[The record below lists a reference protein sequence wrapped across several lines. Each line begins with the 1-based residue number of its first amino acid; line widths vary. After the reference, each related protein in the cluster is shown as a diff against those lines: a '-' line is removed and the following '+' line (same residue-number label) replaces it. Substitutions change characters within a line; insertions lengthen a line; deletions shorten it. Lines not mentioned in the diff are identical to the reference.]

1 MKYWLPIL
9 NHGLHLI
16 MKLKIYK
23 RKSMTNSDLQQLSSD
38 FFQNSLDS
46 SPTSAIMRG
55 HKQYFDQIEELNEET
70 FEKETKA
77 VNDFISRLE
86 SIDSESLSSRE
97 KVTHGMLEFALSSN
111 KDSLMDRSWEFGAGV
126 SGFTG
131 FLIDYNQQMFVPDSE
146 SADMLL
152 KRLELYKRLFTQI
165 ADVQMIGLKNNRVA
179 TERNLLRTID
189 QLENYLGSSLDEDP
203 LLLVNFSPEISDSF
217 IYDWKENAKKIID
230 SNIRPTVLAYLE
242 QLKSDHIPKG
252 RPDEHSGIMWID
264 GGEETYLRAL
274 RKYTGHKNITVKEV
288 HEVGLSEIERLKK
301 EFFEIGENVFPGV
314 STPEEVLQKMQTEPS
329 MRYESKEQM
338 LQLAVETIERAYKPL
353 DQWFTVFPKSSCK
366 VLPVPAES
374 EQHAPPAYYY
384 PPLPDGSRDGTYF
397 LNTYKAETKSIF
409 EAESVAFHEAI
420 PGHHLDRTI
429 AVELQDVP
437 EFQKYVASTAF
448 VEGWG
453 LYSEQLANEMGLYSN
468 NVQQLGRL
476 GNDAWRACRLVLDTG
491 MHGMGWSRN
500 EAIEF
505 FRENSPIEEINAEIE
520 TDRYIA
526 WPGQACSY
534 KIGQLK
540 IEELRRKAENELG
553 DKFDIRYFHD
563 EVLCD
568 GGITLPILENKIK
581 DFIQRHS
588 V

>member
-1 MKYWLPIL
+1 
-9 NHGLHLI
+9 
-16 MKLKIYK
+16 
-23 RKSMTNSDLQQLSSD
+23 MTNNNLQELSND

-70 FEKETKA
+70 FEKENKV
-77 VNDFISRLE
+77 VNGFISRLE
-86 SIDSESLSSRE
+86 SIDPETLSNRE

-152 KRLELYKRLFTQI
+152 KRLELYKRLFSQI
-165 ADVQMIGLKNNRVA
+165 ADVQMIGLRNNRVA

-189 QLENYLGSSLDEDP
+189 QLENYLGSSLEEDP
-203 LLLVNFSPEISDSF
+203 LLLVNFSPEIAESFLSD
-217 IYDWKENAKKIID
+217 WREKAKKIID
-230 SNIRPTVLAYLE
+230 SNIRPTVLAYLD
-242 QLKSDHIPKG
+242 QLKSEHIPKG
-252 RPDEHSGIMWID
+252 RSDEHSGIMWID
-264 GGEETYLRAL
+264 GGEEAYLRAL

-301 EFFEIGENVFPGV
+301 EFFKIGENVFPGV
-314 STPEEVLQKMQTEPS
+314 STPEEVLYKMQTEPS

-338 LQLAVETIERAYKPL
+338 LQLAVDTIERAYKPL
-353 DQWFTVFPKSSCK
+353 DQWFTIFPKSPCK

-397 LNTYKAETKSIF
+397 LNTYKAKTKSIF

-468 NVQQLGRL
+468 DVQQLGRL

-491 MHGMGWSRN
+491 MHGMGWSRDK
-500 EAIEF
+500 AIKF
-505 FRENSPIEEINAEIE
+505 FRANSPIEEINAEIE

-534 KIGQLK
+534 KMGQLK

-581 DFIQRHS
+581 EFIQRHS

>member
-1 MKYWLPIL
+1 
-9 NHGLHLI
+9 
-16 MKLKIYK
+16 
-23 RKSMTNSDLQQLSSD
+23 
-38 FFQNSLDS
+38 
-46 SPTSAIMRG
+46 MRG
-55 HKQYFDQIEELNEET
+55 HKQYFDQIEELSEET

-86 SIDSESLSSRE
+86 SIDSESLSNRE

-189 QLENYLGSSLDEDP
+189 QLENYLGSPLEGDP
-203 LLLVNFSPEISDSF
+203 LLLVNFSPEISESF
-217 IYDWKENAKKIID
+217 ISDWREKAKKIID

-338 LQLAVETIERAYKPL
+338 LQLAVDTIERAYKPL
-353 DQWFTVFPKSSCK
+353 DQWFTVFPKSPCK

-468 NVQQLGRL
+468 DVQQLGRL

-491 MHGMGWSRN
+491 MHGMGWSRDK
-500 EAIEF
+500 AIEF
-505 FRENSPIEEINAEIE
+505 FRANSPIEEINAEIE

-534 KIGQLK
+534 KMGQLK

-553 DKFDIRYFHD
+553 NNFDIRHFHD

-568 GGITLPILENKIK
+568 GGITLPILENKIEA
-581 DFIQRHS
+581 FIAKHQN
-588 V
+588 

>member
-1 MKYWLPIL
+1 
-9 NHGLHLI
+9 
-16 MKLKIYK
+16 
-23 RKSMTNSDLQQLSSD
+23 MTNNELQQLSSD

-55 HKQYFDQIEELNEET
+55 YKQYFDQIEEMNDET
-70 FEKETKA
+70 FEKETKK
-77 VNDFISRLE
+77 VNNFISRLE
-86 SIDSESLSSRE
+86 NINSDSLSNRE

-111 KDSLMDRSWEFGAGV
+111 KDSLLDRSWEFGAGV

-152 KRLELYKRLFTQI
+152 KRLELYKRLYTQI
-165 ADVQMIGLKNNRVA
+165 AEVQKIGLNNNRVA

-189 QLENYLGSSLDEDP
+189 QLENYLGSSLEEDP
-203 LLLVNFSPEISDSF
+203 LLLINFSPEISESF
-217 IYDWKENAKKIID
+217 ISDWKEKAKKIID
-230 SNIRPTVLAYLE
+230 ANIRPTVLAYLE
-242 QLKSDHIPKG
+242 QLKTEHIPKG
-252 RPDEHSGIMWID
+252 RTDEHSGIMWIE
-264 GGEETYLRAL
+264 GGEEAYLRAL
-274 RKYTGHKNITVKEV
+274 RKYTGHKDITVEEV
-288 HEVGLSEIERLKK
+288 HNVGLSEIDRLKR
-301 EFFEIGENVFPGV
+301 EFFEIGKNVFPGV

-338 LQLAVETIERAYKPL
+338 LQLAVDTIERAYKPL
-353 DQWFTVFPKSSCK
+353 GEWFTVFPKSPCK

-437 EFQKYVASTAF
+437 DFQKYVASTAF

-468 NVQQLGRL
+468 DVQQLGRL

-491 MHGMGWSRN
+491 MHGMGWSRDK
-500 EAIEF
+500 AIKF
-505 FRENSPIEEINAEIE
+505 FKENSPIEAINAEIE

-534 KIGQLK
+534 KMGQLK
-540 IEELRRKAENELG
+540 IEELRRKAENQLG

-568 GGITLPILENKIK
+568 GGITLPILENKI
-581 DFIQRHS
+581 DTFIAKYKS
-588 V
+588 

>member
-1 MKYWLPIL
+1 
-9 NHGLHLI
+9 
-16 MKLKIYK
+16 
-23 RKSMTNSDLQQLSSD
+23 MTNSDLQQLSSD

-55 HKQYFDQIEELNEET
+55 HKKYFDQIEELNEET

-86 SIDSESLSSRE
+86 SIDSESLSNRE
-97 KVTHGMLEFALSSN
+97 KVTYGMLEFALSSN

-131 FLIDYNQQMFVPDSE
+131 FLIDYNQQMFIPDSE

-189 QLENYLGSSLDEDP
+189 QLENYLGSSLEEDP
-203 LLLVNFSPEISDSF
+203 LLLVNFSPEISESF
-217 IYDWKENAKKIID
+217 ISDWKEKAKKIID
-230 SNIRPTVLAYLE
+230 LNIRPTVLAYLE

-252 RPDEHSGIMWID
+252 RSDEHSGIMWID

-274 RKYTGHKNITVKEV
+274 RKYTGYKNITVKEV
-288 HEVGLSEIERLKK
+288 HEVGMSEIERLKK

-338 LQLAVETIERAYKPL
+338 LQLAVDTIERAYKPL
-353 DQWFTVFPKSSCK
+353 DQWFTVFPKSPCK

-468 NVQQLGRL
+468 DVQQLGRL

-491 MHGMGWSRN
+491 MHGMGWSRDK
-500 EAIEF
+500 AIEF
-505 FRENSPIEEINAEIE
+505 FRANSPIEEINAEIE

-534 KIGQLK
+534 KMGQLK
-540 IEELRRKAENELG
+540 IEELRKKAEDELG

>member
-1 MKYWLPIL
+1 
-9 NHGLHLI
+9 
-16 MKLKIYK
+16 
-23 RKSMTNSDLQQLSSD
+23 MTNNELQQLSID

-55 HKQYFDQIEELNEET
+55 RKQYFDQIEELNDET

-77 VNDFISRLE
+77 VNNFILRLE
-86 SIDSESLSSRE
+86 SIDPKSLSNRE
-97 KVTHGMLEFALSSN
+97 KVTHGMLEFALNSN
-111 KDSLMDRSWEFGAGV
+111 KDSLLDKSWEFGAGV

-152 KRLELYKRLFTQI
+152 KRLELYERLYTQI
-165 ADVQMIGLKNNRVA
+165 AEVQRTGLKNNRVA
-179 TERNLLRTID
+179 TKRNLLRTID
-189 QLENYLGSSLDEDP
+189 QLENYLGLSLEEDP
-203 LLLVNFSPEISDSF
+203 LLLINFSPEISESF
-217 IYDWKENAKKIID
+217 ISDWKEKAKKIID
-230 SNIRPTVLAYLE
+230 SNIRPTVLTYLE
-242 QLKSDHIPKG
+242 QLKLDHIPKG
-252 RPDEHSGIMWID
+252 RSDEQSGIIWID
-264 GGEETYLRAL
+264 GGEETYLRSL

-314 STPEEVLQKMQTEPS
+314 STPEEVLEKMQTEPS

-338 LQLAVETIERAYKPL
+338 LQLAVDTIERAYKPL
-353 DQWFTVFPKSSCK
+353 DQWFTVFPKSPCK

-468 NVQQLGRL
+468 DVQQLGRL

-491 MHGMGWSRN
+491 MHGMGWSRDK
-500 EAIEF
+500 AIEF
-505 FRENSPIEEINAEIE
+505 FKANSPIEEINSQIE

-534 KIGQLK
+534 KMGQLK

>member
-1 MKYWLPIL
+1 
-9 NHGLHLI
+9 
-16 MKLKIYK
+16 
-23 RKSMTNSDLQQLSSD
+23 MTNSDLQQLSSD

-55 HKQYFDQIEELNEET
+55 RKQYFDQIEELNEET
-70 FEKETKA
+70 FENETKA

-86 SIDSESLSSRE
+86 SINPESLSNRE
-97 KVTHGMLEFALSSN
+97 KVTHGMLKFALSSN

-131 FLIDYNQQMFVPDSE
+131 FLIDYNQQMFIPDSE

-189 QLENYLGSSLDEDP
+189 QLENYLGSSLEDDP
-203 LLLVNFSPEISDSF
+203 LLLLNFSPEISESF
-217 IYDWKENAKKIID
+217 ISDWKEKAKKIID
-230 SNIRPTVLAYLE
+230 LNIRPTVLAYLE

-252 RPDEHSGIMWID
+252 RSDEHSGIMWID

-274 RKYTGHKNITVKEV
+274 RKYTGYKNITVKEV
-288 HEVGLSEIERLKK
+288 HEVGMSEIERLKK

-338 LQLAVETIERAYKPL
+338 LQLAVDTIERAYKPL
-353 DQWFTVFPKSSCK
+353 DQWFTVFPKSPCK

-468 NVQQLGRL
+468 DVQQLGRL

-491 MHGMGWSRN
+491 MHGMGWSRDK
-500 EAIEF
+500 AIEF
-505 FRENSPIEEINAEIE
+505 FRANSPIEEINAEIE

-534 KIGQLK
+534 KMGQLK

-553 DKFDIRYFHD
+553 NNFDIRLFHD

-568 GGITLPILENKIK
+568 GGITLPILENKIEA
-581 DFIQRHS
+581 FIAKHQN
-588 V
+588 

>member
-1 MKYWLPIL
+1 
-9 NHGLHLI
+9 
-16 MKLKIYK
+16 
-23 RKSMTNSDLQQLSSD
+23 MTNSDLQQLSSD
-38 FFQNSLDS
+38 FFQNSLES

-55 HKQYFDQIEELNEET
+55 RKQYFDQIEELNEET
-70 FEKETKA
+70 FENETKA

-86 SIDSESLSSRE
+86 SINPESLSNRE
-97 KVTHGMLEFALSSN
+97 KVTHGMLKFALSSN

-131 FLIDYNQQMFVPDSE
+131 FLIDYNQQMFIPDSE

-189 QLENYLGSSLDEDP
+189 QLENYLGSSLEDDP
-203 LLLVNFSPEISDSF
+203 LLLLNFSPEISESF
-217 IYDWKENAKKIID
+217 ISDWKEKAKKIID
-230 SNIRPTVLAYLE
+230 LNIRPTVLAYLE

-252 RPDEHSGIMWID
+252 RSDEHSGIMWID

-274 RKYTGHKNITVKEV
+274 RKYTGYKNITVKEV
-288 HEVGLSEIERLKK
+288 HEVGMSEIERLKK

-338 LQLAVETIERAYKPL
+338 LQLAVDTIERAYKPL
-353 DQWFTVFPKSSCK
+353 DQWFTVFPKSPCK

-468 NVQQLGRL
+468 DVQQLGRL

-491 MHGMGWSRN
+491 MHGMGWSRDK
-500 EAIEF
+500 AIEF
-505 FRENSPIEEINAEIE
+505 FRANSPIEEINAEIE

-534 KIGQLK
+534 KMGQLK

-553 DKFDIRYFHD
+553 NNFDIRLFHD

-568 GGITLPILENKIK
+568 GGITLPILENKIEA
-581 DFIQRHS
+581 FIAKHQN
-588 V
+588 

>member
-1 MKYWLPIL
+1 
-9 NHGLHLI
+9 
-16 MKLKIYK
+16 
-23 RKSMTNSDLQQLSSD
+23 MTDSDLQQLSKD

-86 SIDSESLSSRE
+86 SIDPESLSNRE

-189 QLENYLGSSLDEDP
+189 QLENYLDSSLEDDP
-203 LLLVNFSPEISDSF
+203 LLLINFSPEISDSF
-217 IYDWKENAKKIID
+217 ISDWEEKAKKIID

-242 QLKSDHIPKG
+242 QLKSDHISKG
-252 RPDEHSGIMWID
+252 RSDEHSGIMWID

-338 LQLAVETIERAYKPL
+338 LQLAVDTIERAYKPL
-353 DQWFTVFPKSSCK
+353 DQWFTVFPKSPCK

-468 NVQQLGRL
+468 DVQQLGRL

-491 MHGMGWSRN
+491 MHGMGWSRDK
-500 EAIEF
+500 AIEF
-505 FRENSPIEEINAEIE
+505 FRANSPIEEINSEIE

-534 KIGQLK
+534 KMGQLK

-553 DKFDIRYFHD
+553 DNFDIRYFHD

-568 GGITLPILENKIK
+568 GGITLPILENKINS
-581 DFIQRHS
+581 FIEKYKI
-588 V
+588 

>member
-1 MKYWLPIL
+1 
-9 NHGLHLI
+9 
-16 MKLKIYK
+16 
-23 RKSMTNSDLQQLSSD
+23 MTNSDLQQLSSD

-86 SIDSESLSSRE
+86 SIDSESLSNRE

-165 ADVQMIGLKNNRVA
+165 ADVQMNGLKNNRVA

-189 QLENYLGSSLDEDP
+189 QLENYLGASLEEDP
-203 LLLVNFSPEISDSF
+203 LLLVNFSPEISESF
-217 IYDWKENAKKIID
+217 ISDWREKAKKIID
-230 SNIRPTVLAYLE
+230 LNIRPTVLAYLE

-252 RPDEHSGIMWID
+252 RSDEHSGIMWID

-338 LQLAVETIERAYKPL
+338 LQLAVDTIERAYKPL
-353 DQWFTVFPKSSCK
+353 DQWFTVFPKSPCK

-468 NVQQLGRL
+468 DVQQLGRL

-491 MHGMGWSRN
+491 MHGMGWSRDK
-500 EAIEF
+500 AIEF
-505 FRENSPIEEINAEIE
+505 FRANSPIEEINAEIE

-534 KIGQLK
+534 KMGQLK

-553 DKFDIRYFHD
+553 NNFDIRHFHD
-563 EVLCD
+563 EVL
-568 GGITLPILENKIK
+568 
-581 DFIQRHS
+581 

>member
-1 MKYWLPIL
+1 
-9 NHGLHLI
+9 
-16 MKLKIYK
+16 
-23 RKSMTNSDLQQLSSD
+23 MTNSDLQQLSSD

-55 HKQYFDQIEELNEET
+55 RKQYFDQIEELNEET
-70 FEKETKA
+70 FENETKA

-86 SIDSESLSSRE
+86 SINPESLSNRE
-97 KVTHGMLEFALSSN
+97 KVTHGMLKFALSSN

-131 FLIDYNQQMFVPDSE
+131 FLIDYNQQMFIPDSE

-152 KRLELYKRLFTQI
+152 KRLELYKRLYTQI

-189 QLENYLGSSLDEDP
+189 QLENYLGSSLEEDP
-203 LLLVNFSPEISDSF
+203 LLLVNFSPEISESF
-217 IYDWKENAKKIID
+217 ISDWKEKAKKIID
-230 SNIRPTVLAYLE
+230 LNIRPTVLAYLE

-252 RPDEHSGIMWID
+252 RSDEHSGIMWID

-274 RKYTGHKNITVKEV
+274 RKYTGYKNITVKEV
-288 HEVGLSEIERLKK
+288 HEVGMSEIERLKK
-301 EFFEIGENVFPGV
+301 EFYEIGENVFPGV

-338 LQLAVETIERAYKPL
+338 LQLAVDTIERAYKPL
-353 DQWFTVFPKSSCK
+353 DQWFTVFPKSPCK

-468 NVQQLGRL
+468 DVQQLGRL

-491 MHGMGWSRN
+491 MHGMGWSRDK
-500 EAIEF
+500 AIEF
-505 FRENSPIEEINAEIE
+505 FRANSPIEEINAEIE

-534 KIGQLK
+534 KMGQLK

-553 DKFDIRYFHD
+553 NNFDIRLFHD

-568 GGITLPILENKIK
+568 GGITLPILENKIEA
-581 DFIQRHS
+581 FIAKHQN
-588 V
+588 

>member
-1 MKYWLPIL
+1 
-9 NHGLHLI
+9 
-16 MKLKIYK
+16 
-23 RKSMTNSDLQQLSSD
+23 MTNNELQQLSID

-55 HKQYFDQIEELNEET
+55 RKQYFDQIEELNEET
-70 FEKETKA
+70 FEKETEA

-86 SIDSESLSSRE
+86 NIDPESLSNRE

-126 SGFTG
+126 SGFTS

-152 KRLELYKRLFTQI
+152 KRLELYKRLFSQI
-165 ADVQMIGLKNNRVA
+165 ADVQMVGLKNNRVA

-189 QLENYLGSSLDEDP
+189 QLENYLGSSLEEDP
-203 LLLVNFSPEISDSF
+203 LLLVNFSPEISESF
-217 IYDWKENAKKIID
+217 ISDWKEKAKKIID

-252 RPDEHSGIMWID
+252 RSDEHSGIMWID

-288 HEVGLSEIERLKK
+288 HEVGLSEIERLKE

-338 LQLAVETIERAYKPL
+338 LQLAVDTIERAYKPL
-353 DQWFTVFPKSSCK
+353 DQWFTVFPKSPCK

-468 NVQQLGRL
+468 DVQQLGRL

-491 MHGMGWSRN
+491 MHGMGWSRDK
-500 EAIEF
+500 AVEF
-505 FRENSPIEEINAEIE
+505 FRANSPIEEINAEIE

-534 KIGQLK
+534 KMGQLK

-581 DFIQRHS
+581 DFIQSHS

>member
-1 MKYWLPIL
+1 
-9 NHGLHLI
+9 
-16 MKLKIYK
+16 
-23 RKSMTNSDLQQLSSD
+23 MTNNELQQLSSD

-55 HKQYFDQIEELNEET
+55 HKQYFDQIEEMNDET
-70 FEKETKA
+70 FEKETKK
-77 VNDFISRLE
+77 VNNFISRLE
-86 SIDSESLSSRE
+86 SINPDSLSNRE

-111 KDSLMDRSWEFGAGV
+111 KDSLLDRSWEFGAGV

-152 KRLELYKRLFTQI
+152 KRLELYKRLYTQI
-165 ADVQMIGLKNNRVA
+165 AEVQKIGLNNNRVA

-189 QLENYLGSSLDEDP
+189 QLENYLGSSLEKDP
-203 LLLVNFSPEISDSF
+203 LLLINFSPEISESF
-217 IYDWKENAKKIID
+217 ISDWKEKAKKIID
-230 SNIRPTVLAYLE
+230 ANIRPAVLAYLE
-242 QLKSDHIPKG
+242 QLKTEHIPKG
-252 RPDEHSGIMWID
+252 RTDEHSGIMWIE
-264 GGEETYLRAL
+264 GGEESYLRAL
-274 RKYTGHKNITVKEV
+274 RKYTGHKDITVEEV
-288 HEVGLSEIERLKK
+288 HNVGLSEIDRLKK
-301 EFFEIGENVFPGV
+301 EFFEIGKNVFPGV

-338 LQLAVETIERAYKPL
+338 LQLAVDTIERAYKPL
-353 DQWFTVFPKSSCK
+353 GEWFTVFPKSPCK

-437 EFQKYVASTAF
+437 DFQKYVASTAF

-468 NVQQLGRL
+468 DVQQLGRL

-491 MHGMGWSRN
+491 MHGMGWSRDK
-500 EAIEF
+500 AIKF
-505 FRENSPIEEINAEIE
+505 FKENSPIEAINAEIE

-534 KIGQLK
+534 KMGQLK
-540 IEELRRKAENELG
+540 IEELRRKAENQLG

-568 GGITLPILENKIK
+568 GGITLPILENKI
-581 DFIQRHS
+581 DTFIAKYKS
-588 V
+588 

>member
-1 MKYWLPIL
+1 M
-9 NHGLHLI
+9 
-16 MKLKIYK
+16 
-23 RKSMTNSDLQQLSSD
+23 SDKQLTSLATD

-70 FEKETKA
+70 FEKETEA
-77 VNDFISRLE
+77 VNDFISRLVN
-86 SIDSESLSSRE
+86 IDPESLSNRE

-126 SGFTG
+126 SGFTS

-152 KRLELYKRLFTQI
+152 KRLELYKRLFSQI

-189 QLENYLGSSLDEDP
+189 QLENYLGSSLEEDP
-203 LLLVNFSPEISDSF
+203 LLLINFSPEIAESF
-217 IYDWKENAKKIID
+217 ISDWKEKAKKIID
-230 SNIRPTVLAYLE
+230 SNIRPTVLAYFE

-252 RPDEHSGIMWID
+252 RSDEHSGIMWID

-314 STPEEVLQKMQTEPS
+314 STPEEVLEKMQTEPS

-338 LQLAVETIERAYKPL
+338 LQLAIDTIERSYKPL
-353 DQWFTVFPKSSCK
+353 DEWFTVFPKSPCK

-437 EFQKYVASTAF
+437 DFQKYVASTAF

-468 NVQQLGRL
+468 DVQQLGRL

-491 MHGMGWSRN
+491 MHGMGWSRDK
-500 EAIEF
+500 AINF
-505 FRENSPIEEINAEIE
+505 FKANSPIEAINAEIE

-534 KIGQLK
+534 KMGQLK
-540 IEELRRKAENELG
+540 IEELRRKAEKELG
-553 DKFDIRYFHD
+553 ENFDIRYFHD

-568 GGITLPILENKIK
+568 GGITLPILENKIMEFIKKYK
-581 DFIQRHS
+581 D
-588 V
+588 

>member
-1 MKYWLPIL
+1 
-9 NHGLHLI
+9 
-16 MKLKIYK
+16 
-23 RKSMTNSDLQQLSSD
+23 MTNSDLQQLSSD

-55 HKQYFDQIEELNEET
+55 HKKYFDQIEELNEET

-86 SIDSESLSSRE
+86 SIDLESLSNRE

-165 ADVQMIGLKNNRVA
+165 ADVQMVGLKSNRVA

-189 QLENYLGSSLDEDP
+189 QLENYLGASLEEDP
-203 LLLVNFSPEISDSF
+203 LLLVNFSPEISESF
-217 IYDWKENAKKIID
+217 ISDWREKAKKIID
-230 SNIRPTVLAYLE
+230 LNIRPTVLAYLE

-252 RPDEHSGIMWID
+252 RSDEHSGIMWID

-338 LQLAVETIERAYKPL
+338 LQLAVDTIERAYKPL
-353 DQWFTVFPKSSCK
+353 DQWFTVFPKSPCK

-468 NVQQLGRL
+468 DVQQLGRL

-491 MHGMGWSRN
+491 MHGMGWSRDK
-500 EAIEF
+500 AIEF
-505 FRENSPIEEINAEIE
+505 FRANSPIEEINAEIE

-534 KIGQLK
+534 KMGQLK

-581 DFIQRHS
+581 EFIQRHS

>member
-1 MKYWLPIL
+1 
-9 NHGLHLI
+9 
-16 MKLKIYK
+16 
-23 RKSMTNSDLQQLSSD
+23 MTNSELQQLSSD

-77 VNDFISRLE
+77 VNDFILRLE
-86 SIDSESLSSRE
+86 GINSESLSNRE

-111 KDSLMDRSWEFGAGV
+111 KDSLLDRSWEFGAGV

-152 KRLELYKRLFTQI
+152 KRLELYKRLYTQI
-165 ADVQMIGLKNNRVA
+165 AEVQKIGLKNHRVA

-189 QLENYLGSSLDEDP
+189 QLENYLGSTLEEDP
-203 LLLVNFSPEISDSF
+203 LLLVNFSPEISESF
-217 IYDWKENAKKIID
+217 ISDWKNKAKKIID

-252 RPDEHSGIMWID
+252 RSDEHSGIMWID

-274 RKYTGHKNITVKEV
+274 RKYTGHKDITVEEV

-338 LQLAVETIERAYKPL
+338 LRLAVDTIERAYKPL
-353 DQWFTVFPKSSCK
+353 DQWFTVFPKSPCK

-468 NVQQLGRL
+468 DVQQLGRL

-491 MHGMGWSRN
+491 MHGMGWSRDK
-500 EAIEF
+500 AIEF
-505 FRENSPIEEINAEIE
+505 FKANSPIEAINAEIE

-534 KIGQLK
+534 KMGQLK

-568 GGITLPILENKIK
+568 GGITLSILENKI
-581 DFIQRHS
+581 DTFIAKHKS
-588 V
+588 

>member
-1 MKYWLPIL
+1 
-9 NHGLHLI
+9 
-16 MKLKIYK
+16 
-23 RKSMTNSDLQQLSSD
+23 MTNSDLQQLSSD

-55 HKQYFDQIEELNEET
+55 HKQYFDQIEELNEAT

-86 SIDSESLSSRE
+86 SIDSESLSNRE

-165 ADVQMIGLKNNRVA
+165 ADVQMNGLKNNRVA

-189 QLENYLGSSLDEDP
+189 QLENYLGSSLEDDP
-203 LLLVNFSPEISDSF
+203 LLLINFSPEVSDSF
-217 IYDWKENAKKIID
+217 ISDWKEKAKKIID

-338 LQLAVETIERAYKPL
+338 LQLAVDTIERAYKPL
-353 DQWFTVFPKSSCK
+353 DQWFTVFPKSPCK

-468 NVQQLGRL
+468 DVQQLGRL

-505 FRENSPIEEINAEIE
+505 FRANSPIEEINAEIE

-534 KIGQLK
+534 KMGQLK

>member
-1 MKYWLPIL
+1 
-9 NHGLHLI
+9 
-16 MKLKIYK
+16 
-23 RKSMTNSDLQQLSSD
+23 MTTDLLVQLSND

-55 HKQYFDQIEELNEET
+55 HKTYFDKLEELTDETFNEET
-70 FEKETKA
+70 KVVDE
-77 VNDFISRLE
+77 FISRLGK
-86 SIDSESLSSRE
+86 IDQDTLSDRE
-97 KVTHGMLEFALSSN
+97 KVTYGMLEFALSSN
-111 KDSLMDRSWEFGAGV
+111 KDSLLDRSWEFGAGV

-131 FLIDYNQQMFVPDSE
+131 FLIDYNQQMFVPDIE

-152 KRLELYKRLFTQI
+152 KRLELYNRLFTQI
-165 ADVQMIGLKNNRVA
+165 AAVQKVGLDNNRVA
-179 TERNLLRTID
+179 TKRNLLRTID
-189 QLENYLGSSLDEDP
+189 QLENYLSSAIDNDP
-203 LLLVNFSPEISDSF
+203 LLLVNFSSEISESQ
-217 IYDWKENAKKIID
+217 ISEWKEKAKKIIET
-230 SNIRPTVLAYLE
+230 NVRPTVLTYME
-242 QLKSDHIPKG
+242 QLKLEHLPNGRSDEK
-252 RPDEHSGIMWID
+252 SGIMWID
-264 GGEETYLRAL
+264 GGEEAYLRAL
-274 RKYTGHKNITVKEV
+274 RRYTGHKDITVKDV
-288 HEVGLSEIERLKK
+288 HQVGLSEIDRLKK
-301 EFFEIGENVFPGV
+301 EFFTIGEGVFPGV
-314 STPEEVLQKMQTEPS
+314 TSPEEVLHKMQTDPS

-338 LQLAVETIERAYKPL
+338 LQLAVDTIERAYKPL
-353 DQWFTVFPKSSCK
+353 GEWFTVFPKSPCK
-366 VLPVPAES
+366 VLPVPAAS

-437 EFQKYVASTAF
+437 DFQKYVASTAF

-468 NVQQLGRL
+468 DVQQLGRL

-491 MHGMGWSRN
+491 MHGMGWSRDK
-500 EAIEF
+500 AIEF
-505 FRENSPIEEINAEIE
+505 FKANSPIEEINSEIE

-534 KIGQLK
+534 KMGQLK
-540 IEELRRKAENELG
+540 IEELRRKAEKELG

-568 GGITLPILENKIK
+568 GGITLPILENKI
-581 DFIQRHS
+581 DAFIAKHKS
-588 V
+588 

>member
-1 MKYWLPIL
+1 
-9 NHGLHLI
+9 
-16 MKLKIYK
+16 
-23 RKSMTNSDLQQLSSD
+23 MTNNELQQLSSD

-55 HKQYFDQIEELNEET
+55 HKQYFDQIEEMNDET
-70 FEKETKA
+70 FEKETKK
-77 VNDFISRLE
+77 VNNFISRLE
-86 SIDSESLSSRE
+86 SINPDSLSNRE

-111 KDSLMDRSWEFGAGV
+111 KDSLLDRSWEFGAGV

-152 KRLELYKRLFTQI
+152 KRLELYKRLYTQI
-165 ADVQMIGLKNNRVA
+165 AEVQKIGLNNNRVA

-189 QLENYLGSSLDEDP
+189 QLENYLGSSLEKDP
-203 LLLVNFSPEISDSF
+203 LLLINFSPEISESF
-217 IYDWKENAKKIID
+217 ISDWKEKAKKIID
-230 SNIRPTVLAYLE
+230 ANIRPAVLAYLE
-242 QLKSDHIPKG
+242 QLKTEHIPKG
-252 RPDEHSGIMWID
+252 RTDEHSGIMWIE
-264 GGEETYLRAL
+264 GGEESYLRAL
-274 RKYTGHKNITVKEV
+274 RKYTGHKDITVEEV
-288 HEVGLSEIERLKK
+288 HNVGLSEIDRLKK
-301 EFFEIGENVFPGV
+301 EFFEIGKNVFPGV

-338 LQLAVETIERAYKPL
+338 LQLAVDIIERAYKPL
-353 DQWFTVFPKSSCK
+353 GEWFTVFPKSPCK

-437 EFQKYVASTAF
+437 DFQKYVASTAF

-468 NVQQLGRL
+468 DVQQLGRL

-491 MHGMGWSRN
+491 MHGMGWSRDK
-500 EAIEF
+500 AIKF
-505 FRENSPIEEINAEIE
+505 FKENSPIEAINAEIE

-534 KIGQLK
+534 KMGQLK
-540 IEELRRKAENELG
+540 IEELRRKAENQLG

-568 GGITLPILENKIK
+568 GGITLPILENKI
-581 DFIQRHS
+581 DTFIAEHKS
-588 V
+588 

>member
-1 MKYWLPIL
+1 
-9 NHGLHLI
+9 
-16 MKLKIYK
+16 
-23 RKSMTNSDLQQLSSD
+23 MTNSDLQQLSSD

-86 SIDSESLSSRE
+86 SIDTESLSNRE

-152 KRLELYKRLFTQI
+152 KRLELYKRLYTQI
-165 ADVQMIGLKNNRVA
+165 AEVQKIGLKNNRVA

-189 QLENYLGSSLDEDP
+189 QLENYLGSSLEEDP
-203 LLLVNFSPEISDSF
+203 LLLVNFSPEISESF
-217 IYDWKENAKKIID
+217 ISDWKEKAKKIID
-230 SNIRPTVLAYLE
+230 LNIRPTVLAYLE

-252 RPDEHSGIMWID
+252 RSDEHSGIMWID

-338 LQLAVETIERAYKPL
+338 LQLAVDTIERAYKPL

-468 NVQQLGRL
+468 DVQQLGRL

-491 MHGMGWSRN
+491 MHGMGWSRDK
-500 EAIEF
+500 AIEF
-505 FRENSPIEEINAEIE
+505 FRSNSPIEEINAEIE

-534 KIGQLK
+534 KMGQLK

-553 DKFDIRYFHD
+553 DKFDIRHFHD

-581 DFIQRHS
+581 NFINRYKN
-588 V
+588 

>member
-1 MKYWLPIL
+1 
-9 NHGLHLI
+9 
-16 MKLKIYK
+16 
-23 RKSMTNSDLQQLSSD
+23 MTTDLLAQLSND

-55 HKQYFDQIEELNEET
+55 HKAYFDQLEELTDET
-70 FEKETKA
+70 FNKENK
-77 VNDFISRLE
+77 VVDEFILRLGN
-86 SIDSESLSSRE
+86 IDQNTLSHRE
-97 KVTHGMLEFALSSN
+97 KVTYGMLEFALSSN
-111 KDSLMDRSWEFGAGV
+111 KDSLLDRSWEFGAGV

-131 FLIDYNQQMFVPDSE
+131 FLIDYNQQMFVPDIE

-152 KRLELYKRLFTQI
+152 KRLELYKRLFSQI
-165 ADVQMIGLKNNRVA
+165 ADVQKVGLSNNRVA

-189 QLENYLGSSLDEDP
+189 QLENYLSSAIDKDP
-203 LLLVNFSPEISDSF
+203 LLFVNFSPEITESQISE
-217 IYDWKENAKKIID
+217 WREKAKKIIET
-230 SNIRPTVLAYLE
+230 NVRPTVLTYMD
-242 QLKSDHIPKG
+242 QLKSEHLPIG
-252 RPDEHSGIMWID
+252 RSDEKSGIMWID

-274 RKYTGHKNITVKEV
+274 RKYTGHKDITVKEV
-288 HEVGLSEIERLKK
+288 HEVGLSEIDRLKK
-301 EFFEIGENVFPGV
+301 EFFEIGESVFPGV
-314 STPEEVLQKMQTEPS
+314 TTPEEVLHKMQTDPS

-338 LQLAVETIERAYKPL
+338 LQLAVDTIERAYKPL
-353 DQWFTVFPKSSCK
+353 GEWFTVFPKSPCK
-366 VLPVPAES
+366 VLPVPAAS

-397 LNTYKAETKSIF
+397 LNTYKAETKSVF

-437 EFQKYVASTAF
+437 DFQKYVASTAF

-468 NVQQLGRL
+468 DVQQLGRL

-491 MHGMGWSRN
+491 MHGMGWSRDK
-500 EAIEF
+500 AIEF
-505 FRENSPIEEINAEIE
+505 FRANSPIEEINSEIE

-534 KIGQLK
+534 KMGQLK

-568 GGITLPILENKIK
+568 GGITLPILENKI
-581 DFIQRHS
+581 DTFIAKHKS
-588 V
+588 

>member
-1 MKYWLPIL
+1 
-9 NHGLHLI
+9 
-16 MKLKIYK
+16 
-23 RKSMTNSDLQQLSSD
+23 MTNSNLQQLSKD

-86 SIDSESLSSRE
+86 TIDRESLSNHE
-97 KVTHGMLEFALSSN
+97 KITHGMLEFALSSN

-165 ADVQMIGLKNNRVA
+165 ADVQMVGLKNNRVA

-189 QLENYLGSSLDEDP
+189 QLENYLGSSLEEDP
-203 LLLVNFSPEISDSF
+203 LLLVNFSPEITESF
-217 IYDWKENAKKIID
+217 ISDWKEKAKKIID

-252 RPDEHSGIMWID
+252 RSDEHSGIMWID

-314 STPEEVLQKMQTEPS
+314 STPEEVLGKMQTEPS

-338 LQLAVETIERAYKPL
+338 LQLAVDTIERAYKPL
-353 DQWFTVFPKSSCK
+353 DQWFTVFPKSPCK

-468 NVQQLGRL
+468 DVQQLGRL

-491 MHGMGWSRN
+491 MHGMGWSRDK
-500 EAIEF
+500 AIEF
-505 FRENSPIEEINAEIE
+505 FRANSPIEEINAEIE

-534 KIGQLK
+534 KMGQLK

-581 DFIQRHS
+581 EFIQRHS

>member
-1 MKYWLPIL
+1 
-9 NHGLHLI
+9 
-16 MKLKIYK
+16 
-23 RKSMTNSDLQQLSSD
+23 MTTDLLAQLSND

-55 HKQYFDQIEELNEET
+55 HKAYFDKLEELTDET
-70 FEKETKA
+70 FNKENK
-77 VNDFISRLE
+77 VVDEFILRLGN
-86 SIDSESLSSRE
+86 IDQNTLSHRE
-97 KVTHGMLEFALSSN
+97 KVTYGMLEFALSSN
-111 KDSLMDRSWEFGAGV
+111 KDSLLDRSWEFGAGV

-131 FLIDYNQQMFVPDSE
+131 FLIDYNQQMFVPDME

-152 KRLELYKRLFTQI
+152 KRLELYKRLFSQI
-165 ADVQMIGLKNNRVA
+165 ADVQKVGLVNNRVA

-189 QLENYLGSSLDEDP
+189 QLENYLSSSIDKDP
-203 LLLVNFSPEISDSF
+203 LMFVNFSPEITESQISE
-217 IYDWKENAKKIID
+217 WREKAKKIIEK
-230 SNIRPTVLAYLE
+230 NVRPTVLTYME
-242 QLKSDHIPKG
+242 QLKSEHLPNG
-252 RPDEHSGIMWID
+252 RSDEKSGIMWID
-264 GGEETYLRAL
+264 GGEEAYLRAL
-274 RKYTGHKNITVKEV
+274 RKYTGHKDTTVKEV
-288 HEVGLSEIERLKK
+288 HEVGLSEIDRLKK
-301 EFFEIGENVFPGV
+301 EFFEIGESVFPGV
-314 STPEEVLQKMQTEPS
+314 SAPEEVLHKMQTDPS

-338 LQLAVETIERAYKPL
+338 LQLAVDTIERAYKPL
-353 DQWFTVFPKSSCK
+353 GEWFTVFPKSPCK
-366 VLPVPAES
+366 VLPVPAAS

-397 LNTYKAETKSIF
+397 LNTYKSETKSVF

-437 EFQKYVASTAF
+437 DFQKYVASTAF

-468 NVQQLGRL
+468 DVQQLGRL

-491 MHGMGWSRN
+491 MHGMGWSRDK
-500 EAIEF
+500 AIEF
-505 FRENSPIEEINAEIE
+505 FRANSPIEEINSEIE

-534 KIGQLK
+534 KMGQLK
-540 IEELRRKAENELG
+540 IEKLRRKAENELG

-568 GGITLPILENKIK
+568 GGITLPILENKI
-581 DFIQRHS
+581 DTFIAKHKS
-588 V
+588 

>member
-1 MKYWLPIL
+1 
-9 NHGLHLI
+9 
-16 MKLKIYK
+16 
-23 RKSMTNSDLQQLSSD
+23 MTTDLLAQLSRD

-55 HKQYFDQIEELNEET
+55 HKAYFDKLEELTDETFSEET
-70 FEKETKA
+70 KIVDE
-77 VNDFISRLE
+77 FISRLGN
-86 SIDSESLSSRE
+86 IDQDTLSHRE
-97 KVTHGMLEFALSSN
+97 KVTYGMLDFALSSN
-111 KDSLMDRSWEFGAGV
+111 KDSLLDRSWEFGAGV

-131 FLIDYNQQMFVPDSE
+131 FLIDYNQQMFVPDIE

-152 KRLELYKRLFTQI
+152 KRLELYKRLFSQI
-165 ADVQMIGLKNNRVA
+165 AAVQKVGLDNNRVA

-189 QLENYLGSSLDEDP
+189 QLENYLSSAIDNDP
-203 LLLVNFSPEISDSF
+203 LLLVNFSPEISEIQISE
-217 IYDWKENAKKIID
+217 WKEKAKKIIETHV
-230 SNIRPTVLAYLE
+230 RPTVMTYMD
-242 QLKSDHIPKG
+242 QLKLEHLPNGRSDEK
-252 RPDEHSGIMWID
+252 SGIIWID

-274 RKYTGHKNITVKEV
+274 RKYTGHKDITVKEV
-288 HEVGLSEIERLKK
+288 HQVGLSEIDRLKK
-301 EFFEIGENVFPGV
+301 EFFEIGEGVFPGV
-314 STPEEVLQKMQTEPS
+314 TSPEEVLHKMQTESS

-338 LQLAVETIERAYKPL
+338 LQLAVDTIERAYKPL
-353 DQWFTVFPKSSCK
+353 GEWFTVFPKSPCK
-366 VLPVPAES
+366 VLPVPAAS

-437 EFQKYVASTAF
+437 DFQKYVASTAF

-468 NVQQLGRL
+468 DVQQLGRL

-491 MHGMGWSRN
+491 MHGMGWSRDK
-500 EAIEF
+500 AIEF
-505 FRENSPIEEINAEIE
+505 FKANSPIEEINSEIE

-534 KIGQLK
+534 KMGQLK
-540 IEELRRKAENELG
+540 IEELRRKAEKELG

-568 GGITLPILENKIK
+568 GGITLPILENKI
-581 DFIQRHS
+581 DAFIAKHKS
-588 V
+588 

>member
-1 MKYWLPIL
+1 
-9 NHGLHLI
+9 
-16 MKLKIYK
+16 
-23 RKSMTNSDLQQLSSD
+23 MTNSDLQQLSSD

-86 SIDSESLSSRE
+86 SIDSESLSNRE

-189 QLENYLGSSLDEDP
+189 QLENYLGSSLEEDP
-203 LLLVNFSPEISDSF
+203 LLLVNFSPEISESF
-217 IYDWKENAKKIID
+217 ISDWKEKAKKIID
-230 SNIRPTVLAYLE
+230 LNIRPTVLAYLE

-252 RPDEHSGIMWID
+252 RSDEHSGIMWID

-338 LQLAVETIERAYKPL
+338 LQLAVDTIERAYKPL
-353 DQWFTVFPKSSCK
+353 DQWFTVFPKSPCK

-468 NVQQLGRL
+468 DVQQLGRL

-491 MHGMGWSRN
+491 MHGMGWSRDK
-500 EAIEF
+500 AIEF
-505 FRENSPIEEINAEIE
+505 FRANSPIEEINAEIE

-534 KIGQLK
+534 KMGQLK
-540 IEELRRKAENELG
+540 IEELRKKAEDELG